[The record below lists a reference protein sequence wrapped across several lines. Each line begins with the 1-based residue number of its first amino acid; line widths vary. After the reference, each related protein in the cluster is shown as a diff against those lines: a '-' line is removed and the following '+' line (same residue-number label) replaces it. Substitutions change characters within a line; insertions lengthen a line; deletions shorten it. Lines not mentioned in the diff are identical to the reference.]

1 MSGAQP
7 AKFLS
12 YLDAYHNAA
21 TQDVHP
27 DANTDN
33 HGQARRAPN
42 VDRPYQEQVWRWLT
56 QHPDVRVL
64 RDGEPCNVTLSQA
77 ERSESSSAPD
87 KVKPNAVEPIGPV
100 SLPPQSPGAKGY
112 HDPEESSPPIQA
124 PHLREDSASVTNGQV
139 QLQPDVRLFISEERM
154 WHALA
159 GHGPD
164 RQRITNP
171 EFKCLSVIT
180 SCREKGILQADLT
193 KATGQDKR
201 SIPKRTQ
208 NLYEHGY
215 IEKKPVLFKGTR
227 TSWLYAK
234 KFAPKATSLNISASE
249 TKIAL
254 SDAPE
259 HDKGAVVDYRLL
271 FNAIF
276 SILRDAKSN
285 LITNFD
291 LVQKLVCCPC

>member
-1 MSGAQP
+1 M
-7 AKFLS
+7 
-12 YLDAYHNAA
+12 
-21 TQDVHP
+21 
-27 DANTDN
+27 
-33 HGQARRAPN
+33 
-42 VDRPYQEQVWRWLT
+42 WLT

-64 RDGEPCNVTLSQA
+64 RDGEACSVTLSQA
-77 ERSESSSAPD
+77 ERGESSSAPN
-87 KVKPNAVEPIGPV
+87 KVKPKVVEPLKASRPV

-112 HDPEESSPPIQA
+112 HNPEEPSPPIQA
-124 PHLREDSASVTNGQV
+124 PHLGEGSAAATNGPV
-139 QLQPDVRLFISEERM
+139 QLRPDVRLFISEERM

-164 RQRITNP
+164 LQRITKP
-171 EFKCLSVIT
+171 EFQCLSVIT

-201 SIPKRTQ
+201 SLPKRTQ
-208 NLYEHGY
+208 NLYENGY

-234 KFAPKATSLNISASE
+234 QFAPKTTSLRVSASE
-249 TKIAL
+249 TKEAL

-259 HDKGAVVDYRLL
+259 HDKGAVVDYRVL

-276 SILRDAKSN
+276 SILRDAKSKI
-285 LITNFD
+285 ITNFD
-291 LVQKLVCCPC
+291 LIEKLVCFPC